1 MVYPLRTPDWLMRL
15 LPAACWRMPAA
26 PEAPAVYL
34 TFDDGP
40 CPGVTERVL
49 DLLAATGARATFF
62 CVGANV
68 AAHPALFDR
77 VRREGHAVGNH
88 THRHLD
94 AWKTRGSSY
103 LADIREAQALIG
115 TAIFRP
121 PYGHTTPALVRRLQS
136 PSDPLRTIM
145 WSLLSGDFDT
155 RLDPRRCADQV
166 LSRIRPGDIVV
177 FHDSRKAAPRLLEAL
192 PPVLRHAR
200 AQGWQMLPIP

>member
-1 MVYPLRTPDWLMRL
+1 MPYPLRTPGWLMRL
-15 LPAACWRMPAA
+15 LPEACWHMPVAA
-26 PEAPAVYL
+26 EAPAVYL
-34 TFDDGP
+34 SFDDGP

-49 DLLAATGARATFF
+49 DLLAAEGALGTFF

-94 AWKTRGSSY
+94 AWKTRRASFLG
-103 LADIREAQALIG
+103 DVREAHALIG
-115 TAIFRP
+115 TDRFRP
-121 PYGHTTPALVRRLQS
+121 PYGRTTPALVRRLQAA
-136 PSDPLRTIM
+136 PLQLRTVM

-155 RLDPRRCADQV
+155 RLDPQQCARQV
-166 LSRIRPGDIVV
+166 LNRLRPGDIVV
-177 FHDSRKAAPRLLEAL
+177 FHDSRKAAPRLLHAL

-200 AQGWQMLPIP
+200 EQGWQLLPLP